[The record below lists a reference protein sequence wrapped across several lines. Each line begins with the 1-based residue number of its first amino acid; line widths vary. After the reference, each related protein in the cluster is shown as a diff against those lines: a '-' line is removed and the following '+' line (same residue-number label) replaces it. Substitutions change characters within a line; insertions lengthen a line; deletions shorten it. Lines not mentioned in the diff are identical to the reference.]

1 MTDEELKGLGLS
13 DEGLATLKNDL
24 AKNFV
29 AKSQFDEVT
38 AAKTAMETQIADR
51 DKQLKTL
58 KDQVKGNDDLQSKIE
73 ALQAENS
80 KQKES
85 YEGKIYQMKVDN
97 TLGKALTAA
106 KAKNAAAV
114 KAMLGMDK
122 YELADDGTI
131 KGLDDALAKVKKDN
145 PWAFE
150 EETKKP
156 TFTFSGFHPG
166 ESADGNAK
174 KTKKEAAAET
184 LWNAMHGRF

>member
-1 MTDEELKGLGLS
+1 MTDEEFKGLGLT
-13 DEGLATLKNDL
+13 DEGLKTLKDDL
-24 AKNFV
+24 AANFV

-58 KDQVKGNDDLQSKIE
+58 KDQAKGNEDLQSKIE

-97 TLGKALTAA
+97 ALGKALTAA
-106 KAKNAAAV
+106 KAKNTAAV

-131 KGLDDALAKVKKDN
+131 KGLDDALANVKKAN

-150 EETKKP
+150 ADEKKQ
-156 TFTFSGFHPG
+156 TFNFSGFKPG
-166 ESADGNAK
+166 ESADDSK
-174 KTKKEAAAET
+174 KTGAEAAAET

>member
-1 MTDEELKGLGLS
+1 MTDDELKGLGLT
-13 DEGLATLKNDL
+13 DEGLATLKKDL
-24 AKNFV
+24 TANFV

-58 KDQVKGNDDLQSKIE
+58 KDQVKGNDDLKSKIE

-85 YEGKIYQMKVDN
+85 YEGKIYKMKVDN
-97 TLGKALTAA
+97 ALGKALTAA

-122 YELADDGTI
+122 YDLADDGTI
-131 KGLDDALAKVKKDN
+131 KGLDDALANVKKNN

-150 EETKKP
+150 EETKPSFK
-156 TFTFSGFHPG
+156 FTGFKPG
-166 ESADGNAK
+166 EGADGGKK
-174 KTKKEAAAET
+174 KTGAEAAAET

>member
-1 MTDEELKGLGLS
+1 MTDEELKGLGLT

-24 AKNFV
+24 AKNFA
-29 AKSQFDEVT
+29 AKSQFDEAT
-38 AAKTAMETQIADR
+38 AAKAAMETQIADR

-58 KDQVKGNDDLQSKIE
+58 KEQVKGNDDLQSKIE

-97 TLGKALTAA
+97 ALGKALTAA
-106 KAKNAAAV
+106 KAKNTAAV

-131 KGLDDALAKVKKDN
+131 KGLDDALATVKKDN

-150 EETKKP
+150 AEEKKP
-156 TFTFSGFHPG
+156 TFNFSGFKPG
-166 ESADGNAK
+166 ESADGDTK
-174 KTKKEAAAET
+174 KTGTEAAADK
-184 LWNAMHGRF
+184 LWDAMHGRF

>member
-1 MTDEELKGLGLS
+1 MTDEELKGLGLN
-13 DEGLATLKNDL
+13 DEGLATLKNYL

-38 AAKTAMETQIADR
+38 AAKTAMEAQIADR

-97 TLGKALTAA
+97 ALEKALTAA

-131 KGLDDALAKVKKDN
+131 KGLDDALAAVKKDN

-150 EETKKP
+150 EEKKP
-156 TFTFSGFHPG
+156 SFNLSGFKPG
-166 ESADGNAK
+166 ESADDDTK
-174 KTKKEAAAET
+174 KTGAEAAAEK